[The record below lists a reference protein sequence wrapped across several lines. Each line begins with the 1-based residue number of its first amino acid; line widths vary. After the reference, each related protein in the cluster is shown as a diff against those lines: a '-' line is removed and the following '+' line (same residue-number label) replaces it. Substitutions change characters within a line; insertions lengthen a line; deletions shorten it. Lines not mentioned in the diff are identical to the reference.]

1 MARLGLNI
9 ISYFMKKGL
18 PLQKRPKLPFTFW
31 NFSKTRLISVSE
43 IASVLKLIVEKYL
56 KKWGA
61 TFPLMDL
68 KMPLGRSTSRQ
79 GLLK

>member
-1 MARLGLNI
+1 MASLNHVI
-9 ISYFMKKGL
+9 EMK
-18 PLQKRPKLPFTFW
+18 PQSVLQNYHLLFGTFLKLRQLFQ
-31 NFSKTRLISVSE
+31 RLISVSE